1 MRTKQEIE
9 AELKASE
16 RDKAIARFCE
26 VIADY
31 GLPIPT
37 DFQKEFD
44 SGHRADSGRSP
55 QQGRSVGPR
64 S

>member
-9 AELKASE
+9 AELKAE

-37 DFQKEFD
+37 DYQKEFD
-44 SGHRADSGRSP
+44 DAIRGASTSRSAT
-55 QQGRSVGPR
+55 
-64 S
+64 

>member
-9 AELKASE
+9 AELKAGE
-16 RDKAIARFCE
+16 HDKAIARICE

-37 DFQKEFD
+37 DFQKNFD
-44 SGHRADSGRSP
+44 GANRAHSGRSP
-55 QQGRSVGPR
+55 RPGVRFDK
-64 S
+64 

>member
-1 MRTKQEIE
+1 MRTKLEIE
-9 AELKASE
+9 AELKIE

-37 DFQKEFD
+37 DLQQEFD
-44 SGHRADSGRSP
+44 GANRSNSGCSP
-55 QQGRSVGPR
+55 SVGPR
-64 S
+64 C

>member
-1 MRTKQEIE
+1 MRTKKEIE

-31 GLPIPT
+31 RLPIPT

-44 SGHRADSGRSP
+44 SALGTSTNSP
-55 QQGRSVGPR
+55 SL
-64 S
+64 SDYK

>member
-9 AELKASE
+9 AELKAE
-16 RDKAIARFCE
+16 RDKAIARFRE

-44 SGHRADSGRSP
+44 GANRADSGCSP
-55 QQGRSVGPR
+55 QQGGSVGPR

>member
-1 MRTKQEIE
+1 MRTKQEIEE

-37 DFQKEFD
+37 DFQEDFD
-44 SGHRADSGRSP
+44 GASRADSGRASRP
-55 QQGRSVGPR
+55 WLHFDK
-64 S
+64 